1 MALSGTSDAQ
11 PGDQKTLVEIIEEL
25 DRDNERLRTKVL
37 EIMTLMEEAVTAQ
50 VAAEL
55 RVVELESDLHAIQ
68 ATKTMR
74 LLRPF
79 RNGYAWLRVVVV
91 AEQYPIFVPV
101 HDRV

>member
-1 MALSGTSDAQ
+1 M
-11 PGDQKTLVEIIEEL
+11 VEIIEEL

-50 VAAEL
+50 VAAER

-79 RNGYAWLRVVVV
+79 RNGYAWLRGVR
-91 AEQYPIFVPV
+91 
-101 HDRV
+101 D